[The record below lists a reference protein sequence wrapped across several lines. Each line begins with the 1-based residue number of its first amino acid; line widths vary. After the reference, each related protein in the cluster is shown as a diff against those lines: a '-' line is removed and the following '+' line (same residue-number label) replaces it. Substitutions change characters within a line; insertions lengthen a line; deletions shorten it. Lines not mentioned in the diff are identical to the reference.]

1 MIIKLKY
8 CRENETKVAF
18 ILFDVIR
25 VIKDNKH
32 ELKWRSKDS
41 SIAVRMIRQCKTK
54 ITFILIVVSS
64 VMCNLLSPFRNKF
77 NCIAQNG
84 R

>member
-1 MIIKLKY
+1 MYALFYGRTVYIKEKT
-8 CRENETKVAF
+8 NINSKA
-18 ILFDVIR
+18 
-25 VIKDNKH
+25 IK
-32 ELKWRSKDS
+32 SV
-41 SIAVRMIRQCKTK
+41 AVRQYKTK
-54 ITFILIVVSS
+54 ITLILIAVFL